1 LNQDFMATELTRN
14 FSIIAHIDHGKSTL
28 ADRLLLRCG
37 AITEREFHNQMLDDM
52 DLERERGITIK
63 ASAVSI
69 NYTRPADG
77 KTYALNLIDTPG
89 HVDFNY
95 EVSRSLAA
103 CEGALLL
110 VDATQGVEAQTV
122 ANALLAFEHK
132 LDIVPILN
140 KIDLASAQIDS
151 SAAEVEQVLGIQQE
165 RCILASGKMGIGVE
179 EILDAIITQIKP
191 PQGDENLPLRALI
204 FDCKYDDYRGVIMY
218 IRVVDG
224 KIKSGDRI
232 RMHHSGRTYEVAEI
246 GRFRPKPE
254 LCGSM
259 TAGDVGYMT
268 ATLKDIHDVKIG
280 DTVESALTAKGSIPP
295 LPGYKEPKPM
305 VYCGLF
311 PANQGS
317 FEALKRSL
325 EKLSLNDSAFVYQA
339 ENSDALGF
347 GFRCG
352 FLGLLHMDIVQERLE
367 REFNIELVKTAPNV
381 TYKIE
386 FNDGT
391 SQLLTSPSKVPDPS
405 TFKTLLEPIA
415 HVQMIVPTE
424 FIGVAIKLAEDR
436 RGKFIKQ
443 EFMGDK
449 RVIIVYEMPLAEIV
463 FDFYDKLKSATK
475 GYGTLDY
482 HFIRYDEARLAK
494 VDILVHSTPVDA
506 LSMICHRDDAEP
518 RARKTLIKLRK
529 QIPKHLF
536 VIALQAAI
544 GGKIIAR
551 ETISA
556 TAKDVTSKCYGG
568 DITRKRKLLE
578 KQKEGKAKM
587 RSRNIG
593 AVEVPQKA
601 FLAVLDT
608 EDADE

>member
-1 LNQDFMATELTRN
+1 MSTELTRN

-28 ADRLLLRCG
+28 ADRLLLTSG

-69 NYTRPADG
+69 EYKRVSDG

-122 ANALLAFEHK
+122 ANALLASEHN
-132 LDIVPILN
+132 LDIVPVLN
-140 KIDLASAQIDS
+140 KIDLASAQIDA

-165 RCILASGKMGIGVE
+165 RCILASGKTGQGID
-179 EILDAIITQIKP
+179 EILEAIVTQIKP
-191 PQGDENLPLRALI
+191 PQGNDDLPLRALI
-204 FDCKYDDYRGVIMY
+204 FDCKYDDYRGVITY
-218 IRVVDG
+218 VRIVDG
-224 KIKSGDRI
+224 RIKKGDRI
-232 RMHHSGRTYEVAEI
+232 RMHHSGRTFEVAEI

-254 LCGSM
+254 ACDLLS
-259 TAGDVGYMT
+259 AGDVGYMT
-268 ATLKDIHDVKIG
+268 ATLKDIRDVKIG
-280 DTVESALTAKGSIPP
+280 DTIESALTAKGTIDP

-305 VYCGLF
+305 VFCGLF

-317 FEALKRSL
+317 FETLKRSL
-325 EKLSLNDSAFVYQA
+325 DKLALNDSAFVYQA

-347 GFRCG
+347 GVRCG

-367 REFNIELVKTAPNV
+367 REFNIELVQTAPNV
-381 TYKIE
+381 TYEIE
-386 FNDGT
+386 MNDGT
-391 SQLLTSPSKVPDPS
+391 TQLLTSPSKVPDPS
-405 TFKTLLEPIA
+405 TYKELREPIA
-415 HVQMIVPTE
+415 YVQMIVPTE
-424 FIGVAIKLAEDR
+424 FIGVAITLAEDR
-436 RGKFIKQ
+436 RGKFKKQ
-443 EFMGDK
+443 EFIGDK
-449 RVIIVYEMPLAEIV
+449 RVIVEYEMPLAEIV

-482 HFIRYDEARLAK
+482 HFIHYQTARLAK
-494 VDILVHSTPVDA
+494 VDILVHGTPVDA
-506 LSMICHRDDAEP
+506 LSMICHRDNAEQ

-551 ETISA
+551 ESISA

-578 KQKEGKAKM
+578 KQKEGKKKM

-593 AVEVPQKA
+593 AVEVPQEA
-601 FLAVLDT
+601 FLSVLDT
-608 EDADE
+608 SDDED

>member
-1 LNQDFMATELTRN
+1 MSTELTRN

-28 ADRLLLRCG
+28 ADRLLLKCG

-77 KTYALNLIDTPG
+77 KVYSLNLIDTPG

-122 ANALLAFEHK
+122 ANALLAFEHH

-140 KIDLASAQIDS
+140 KIDLASAQIDA

-165 RCILASGKMGIGVE
+165 RCILASGKMGIGVD
-179 EILDAIITQIKP
+179 EILEAVVTMIKP
-191 PQGDENLPLRALI
+191 PQGSADAPLRCLI
-204 FDCKYDDYRGVIMY
+204 FDCKYDDYKGVITY
-218 IRVVDG
+218 LRVVDG
-224 KIKSGDRI
+224 RIKKGDKI
-232 RMHHSGRTYEVAEI
+232 RMHHSQRTFEVAEI
-246 GRFRPKPE
+246 GRFRHKPE
-254 LCGSM
+254 ACESM

-268 ATLKDIHDVKIG
+268 ATLKDIRDVKIG
-280 DTVESALTAKGSIPP
+280 DTVESALTAKGAVPP
-295 LPGYKEPKPM
+295 LPGYAEPKPM
-305 VYCGLF
+305 VFCGLF

-317 FEALKRSL
+317 FETLKRSL
-325 EKLSLNDSAFVYQA
+325 DKLSLNDSAFVYQA

-367 REFNIELVKTAPNV
+367 REFNIDLVKTAPNV

-386 FNDGT
+386 LNDGT
-391 SQLLTSPSKVPDPS
+391 SQLITSPSKVPDPS
-405 TFKTLLEPIA
+405 TYKGLLEPIA

-449 RVIIVYEMPLAEIV
+449 RVIVVYEMPLAEIV

-482 HFIRYDEARLAK
+482 HFIRYEEAKLAK
-494 VDILVHSTPVDA
+494 VDILVHGTPVDA
-506 LSMICHRDDAEP
+506 LSMICHRETAEV

-568 DITRKRKLLE
+568 DISRKRKLLE

-608 EDADE
+608 NDDDDD